1 MRRKRA
7 LKKFAIAILLV
18 ALVALV
24 ALSCGP
30 AAPPGVIKARYSGW
44 APPPSIVGKVEVYFF
59 DLLKEKVGDRLEVE
73 VFQGNTLYNYQEVQ
87 LPLKEGAVEMAAYG
101 TIELYEWTTPF
112 KVTTLTGAW
121 DMDKLL
127 AYMNSSDFN
136 PVWKDIVKVSNA
148 IPICMYPAG
157 TFYLWSSKP
166 VTSTADFAGYRVEC
180 GNFEPVEIIKELG
193 GSGGALMV
201 TDIYTALQQGMYDA
215 AIGTPSIALSFGW
228 PEFVKY
234 VSKQAWFSNVNV
246 MFINKDFWDSLPG
259 DIQDAIKETAAETT
273 AYSMTFIPQGEE
285 GQLAAIEGKWP
296 GITYFDIADWDKIL
310 QTAETKVWPNISEEV
325 GKGFFDDA
333 LKAAGITE

>member
-1 MRRKRA
+1 M
-7 LKKFAIAILLV
+7 KKFTIAIMLV

-59 DLLKEKVGDRLEVE
+59 DLLKEKVGDKLEVE

-101 TIELYEWTTPF
+101 TIELYEWATPF

-121 DMDKLL
+121 TIEELMT
-127 AYMNSSDFN
+127 YMSSDDFKSA
-136 PVWKDIVKVSNA
+136 WKDIYEVSNA
-148 IPICMYPAG
+148 IPICFYPAG

-166 VTSTADFAGYRVEC
+166 VNSTADFNGFRVEC
-180 GNFEPVEIIKELG
+180 GNFEPIEIIKELG

-234 VSKQAWFSNVNV
+234 VSKQGWFYNINV
-246 MFINKDFWDSLPG
+246 MFMNKDFWDSLP
-259 DIQDAIKETAAETT
+259 DDVQDAIEATAAETM

-285 GQLAAIEGKWP
+285 GQMKAVEGKWA
-296 GITYFDIADWDKIL
+296 GIQYFTISDWDEIL
-310 QTAETKVWPNISEEV
+310 ETAETTAWPAIREEV
-325 GKGFFDDA
+325 GGGFFDDA
-333 LKAAGITE
+333 LEYAGITD